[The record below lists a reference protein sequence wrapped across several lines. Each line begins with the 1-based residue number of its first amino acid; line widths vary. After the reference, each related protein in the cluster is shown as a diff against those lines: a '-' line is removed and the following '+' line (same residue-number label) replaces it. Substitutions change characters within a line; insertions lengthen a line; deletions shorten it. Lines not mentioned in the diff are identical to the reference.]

1 MISNSYH
8 LNYINAVIQH
18 CLKYKLLNNKGETNY
33 KNIYLFYFKDLKTV
47 YSLLS
52 KGDQTLFINSLKDKL
67 ISINPIYWEQH
78 KSLFNSF

>member
-18 CLKYKLLNNKGETNY
+18 CLKHNFLNDKGETNY
-33 KNIYLFYFKDLKTV
+33 KHIYLFYFKDLKTV

-52 KGDQTLFINSLKDKL
+52 KEEQIVFINSLKDKL

-78 KSLFNSF
+78 KSLFI

>member
-8 LNYINAVIQH
+8 LNYINVVIQH
-18 CLKYKLLNNKGETNY
+18 CLKHKFLNNEGKTNY
-33 KNIYLFYFKDLKTV
+33 KNLFYFKDLKTV

-52 KGDQTLFINSLKDKL
+52 KEEQILFINFLKDKL

-78 KSLFNSF
+78 ESLFN